1 MNWGM
6 PMRFGRMGH
15 FLSFPNSGLPFGR
28 PQNPPKARWS
38 QSGTPD
44 TLSRGDVMRTLFL
57 LALAAALA
65 ALNIKDRGRVIRIAE
80 EITPE
85 GQNVTRA
92 WTRIA
97 GV

>member
-1 MNWGM
+1 
-6 PMRFGRMGH
+6 
-15 FLSFPNSGLPFGR
+15 
-28 PQNPPKARWS
+28 
-38 QSGTPD
+38 
-44 TLSRGDVMRTLFL
+44 MRTLFL